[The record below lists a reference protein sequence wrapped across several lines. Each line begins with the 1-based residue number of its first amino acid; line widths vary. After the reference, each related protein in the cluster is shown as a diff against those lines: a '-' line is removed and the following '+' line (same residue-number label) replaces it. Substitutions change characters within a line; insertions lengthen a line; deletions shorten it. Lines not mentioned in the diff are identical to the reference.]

1 MADTPYRTIDG
12 TNNNLDFN
20 TTGSEFTRIGD
31 AHFADG
37 ISVPLESVNPRT
49 VSNQVV
55 GEGDAAVPN
64 AEGVSGMMYAWGQF
78 LDHDLDLS
86 QTDGVNHI
94 DIAIPIGD
102 PEFPDGSVLSMTRA
116 VIDSATGAGTNT
128 AATAVNSITGWL
140 DGSMVY
146 GSTQGVADSLRL
158 PDGHMRTSEGGNLP
172 LNADG
177 TVAAGDVRAQENPSL
192 TALQTLFV
200 REHNYQVDKLAAE
213 HPDWNGNH
221 LYEQARAI
229 VGAEI
234 ASITYNEFLPLLLG
248 STAPGEYAGYDPTV
262 NPTISEEFAGAAFR
276 FGHSIVSNETERVDE
291 NGVVTGPELAL
302 RDTFF
307 LPAEQFNADG
317 GADGFLRHLGTDAS
331 QAMDARIVDGL
342 RNFLF
347 DPPVGMDLAA
357 INIQRGHNLGLG
369 TLNETREALGLT
381 PYTSFEQI
389 TDDAGTV
396 AALKATFTDVDQID
410 LWTGGLSEKHVTGGL
425 IGETFGKIIGDQF
438 ETLRDGDQYYY
449 ENVANGTFDAASLNE
464 IQHTTLSDI
473 IERVTDTEH
482 MQANSFVFTERHA
495 SNVEA
500 ENPKA
505 PQLIIGID
513 GNATLTGGD
522 QNDTLVAGTGRQVM
536 TGGDGDDTL
545 VFNYYQRGIHSHD
558 SSPSP
563 TFATVVDFHS
573 GHDVIE
579 IDGAP
584 NGTDFS
590 DVQIRHRGG
599 DTFIAIGDDHITL
612 TGIHQVTANDF
623 IFNI

>member
-1 MADTPYRTIDG
+1 MADTLYRTIDG

-357 INIQRGHNLGLG
+357 INIQRGHDLGLG

-438 ETLRDGDQYYY
+438 EALRDGDQYYY

-536 TGGDGDDTL
+536 TGGEGDDTL

>member
-1 MADTPYRTIDG
+1 MADTLYRTIDG
-12 TNNNLDFN
+12 TNNNQDYN
-20 TTGSEFTRIGD
+20 TAGSEFTRIGD

-37 ISVPLESVNPRT
+37 ISVPLETVNPRT

-86 QTDGVNHI
+86 QADGVNHI
-94 DIAIPIGD
+94 DITIPNGD
-102 PEFPDGSVLSMTRA
+102 PVFPDGSVLSMTRA
-116 VIDSATGAGTNT
+116 VIDSATGAGTDT
-128 AATAVNSITGWL
+128 PATAVNSITGWL

-158 PDGHMRTSEGGNLP
+158 SDGHMRTSEGDNLP
-172 LNADG
+172 LNADD
-177 TVAAGDVRAQENPSL
+177 TMAAGDVRAQENPSL

-213 HPDWNGNH
+213 HPDWDGNH

-248 STAPGEYAGYDPTV
+248 SGAPGEYTGYDPAV

-291 NGVVTGPELAL
+291 NGVVTGPELEL

-357 INIQRGHNLGLG
+357 INIQRGHDLGLG

-396 AALKATFTDVDQID
+396 AALKATFTDVSQID
-410 LWTGGLSEKHVTGGL
+410 LWTGGLSEKHVSGGL
-425 IGETFGKIIGDQF
+425 LGETFGKIIGDQF
-438 ETLRDGDQYYY
+438 EALRDGDQYYY
-449 ENVANGTFDAASLNE
+449 ENVANGTFDAATLNE
-464 IQHTTLSDI
+464 IQHTSLSDI

-500 ENPKA
+500 ENPNA

-513 GNATLTGGD
+513 GNAVLTGGD
-522 QNDTLVAGTGRQVM
+522 QDDTLVAGTGRQVM
-536 TGGDGDDTL
+536 TGGEGDDTF
-545 VFNYYQRGIHSHD
+545 VFDYQQHGTD
-558 SSPSP
+558 PSPSN
-563 TFATVVDFHS
+563 ATVVDFQS

-584 NGTDFS
+584 NGSAFS
-590 DVQIRHRGG
+590 DVKVSHRGD
-599 DTFIAIGDDHITL
+599 DTVIAIGGDHITL
-612 TGIHQVTANDF
+612 TGIHQVTASDF
-623 IFNI
+623 IFDT

>member
-357 INIQRGHNLGLG
+357 INIQRGHDLGLG

>member
-102 PEFPDGSVLSMTRA
+102 PVFPDRSVLSMTRA

>member
-1 MADTPYRTIDG
+1 
-12 TNNNLDFN
+12 
-20 TTGSEFTRIGD
+20 
-31 AHFADG
+31 
-37 ISVPLESVNPRT
+37 V
-49 VSNQVV
+49 
-55 GEGDAAVPN
+55 
-64 AEGVSGMMYAWGQF
+64 
-78 LDHDLDLS
+78 
-86 QTDGVNHI
+86 
-94 DIAIPIGD
+94 
-102 PEFPDGSVLSMTRA
+102 FPDGSVLSMTRA
-116 VIDSATGAGTNT
+116 VIDSATGAGTDT
-128 AATAVNSITGWL
+128 PATAVNSITGWL

-158 PDGHMRTSEGGNLP
+158 SDGHMRTSEGDNLP
-172 LNADG
+172 LNADD
-177 TVAAGDVRAQENPSL
+177 TMAAGDVRAQENPSL

-213 HPDWNGNH
+213 HPDWDGNH

-248 STAPGEYAGYDPTV
+248 SNAPGEYTGYGPAV

-291 NGVVTGPELAL
+291 NGVVTGPELEL

-357 INIQRGHNLGLG
+357 INIQRGHDLGLG

-396 AALKATFTDVDQID
+396 AALKATFTDVSQID
-410 LWTGGLSEKHVTGGL
+410 LWTGGLSEKHVSGGL
-425 IGETFGKIIGDQF
+425 LGETFGKIIGDQF
-438 ETLRDGDQYYY
+438 EALRDGDQYYY
-449 ENVANGTFDAASLNE
+449 ENVANGTFDAATLNE
-464 IQHTTLSDI
+464 IQHTSLSDI

-500 ENPKA
+500 ENPNA

-513 GNATLTGGD
+513 GNAVLTGGD
-522 QNDTLVAGTGRQVM
+522 QDDTLVAGTGRQVM
-536 TGGDGDDTL
+536 TGGEGDDTF
-545 VFNYYQRGIHSHD
+545 VFDYQQHGTD
-558 SSPSP
+558 PSPSN
-563 TFATVVDFHS
+563 ATVVDFQS

-584 NGTDFS
+584 NGSAFS
-590 DVQIRHRGG
+590 DVKVSHRGD
-599 DTFIAIGDDHITL
+599 DTVIAIGGDHITL
-612 TGIHQVTANDF
+612 TGIHQVTASDF
-623 IFNI
+623 IFDT

>member
-1 MADTPYRTIDG
+1 MADTLYRTIDG
-12 TNNNLDFN
+12 TDNNQDFN

-102 PEFPDGSVLSMTRA
+102 PVFPDGSVLSMTRA

-177 TVAAGDVRAQENPSL
+177 TMAAGDVRAQENPSL

-213 HPDWNGNH
+213 HPDWDGNH

-248 STAPGEYAGYDPTV
+248 SAAPGEYTGYDPTV

-291 NGVVTGPELAL
+291 NGVVTGPELEL

-357 INIQRGHNLGLG
+357 INIQRGHDLGLG

-389 TDDAGTV
+389 TDDAGTI
-396 AALKATFTDVDQID
+396 AALKATFTDVGQID
-410 LWTGGLSEKHVTGGL
+410 LWTGGLSEKHVNGGL

-438 ETLRDGDQYYY
+438 EALRDGDQYYY

-495 SNVEA
+495 SNVAA
-500 ENPKA
+500 ENPNA

-522 QNDTLVAGTGRQVM
+522 RNDTLVAGTGRQVM
-536 TGGDGDDTL
+536 TGGEGDDTL
-545 VFNYYQRGIHSHD
+545 VFNYYQRGTHSHD

-590 DVQIRHRGG
+590 DVQIRHRGD
-599 DTFIAIGDDHITL
+599 DTLIAIGDDHITL

-623 IFNI
+623 IFTV

>member
-347 DPPVGMDLAA
+347 DPPVG
-357 INIQRGHNLGLG
+357 NG
-369 TLNETREALGLT
+369 
-381 PYTSFEQI
+381 SC
-389 TDDAGTV
+389 
-396 AALKATFTDVDQID
+396 
-410 LWTGGLSEKHVTGGL
+410 
-425 IGETFGKIIGDQF
+425 
-438 ETLRDGDQYYY
+438 GDQYPAWPRFRSWY
-449 ENVANGTFDAASLNE
+449 AQRDSRGTW
-464 IQHTTLSDI
+464 
-473 IERVTDTEH
+473 TDT
-482 MQANSFVFTERHA
+482 
-495 SNVEA
+495 
-500 ENPKA
+500 
-505 PQLIIGID
+505 
-513 GNATLTGGD
+513 
-522 QNDTLVAGTGRQVM
+522 
-536 TGGDGDDTL
+536 
-545 VFNYYQRGIHSHD
+545 
-558 SSPSP
+558 
-563 TFATVVDFHS
+563 
-573 GHDVIE
+573 
-579 IDGAP
+579 
-584 NGTDFS
+584 
-590 DVQIRHRGG
+590 
-599 DTFIAIGDDHITL
+599 
-612 TGIHQVTANDF
+612 IHQLRTNHR
-623 IFNI
+623 

>member
-1 MADTPYRTIDG
+1 MADTLYRTIDG

-357 INIQRGHNLGLG
+357 INIQRGHDLGLG

-545 VFNYYQRGIHSHD
+545 VFNYYQRGTHSHD

>member
-1 MADTPYRTIDG
+1 MADTLYRTIDG

-545 VFNYYQRGIHSHD
+545 VFNYYQRGTHSHD

>member
-1 MADTPYRTIDG
+1 MADTLYRTIDG

-357 INIQRGHNLGLG
+357 INIQRGHDLGLG

-438 ETLRDGDQYYY
+438 EALRDGDQYYY

-500 ENPKA
+500 ENPNA

>member
-1 MADTPYRTIDG
+1 MADTLYRTIDG

-357 INIQRGHNLGLG
+357 INIQRGHDLGLG

-500 ENPKA
+500 ENPNA

-612 TGIHQVTANDF
+612 TGTHQVTANDF

>member
-1 MADTPYRTIDG
+1 MADTLYRTIDG

-116 VIDSATGAGTNT
+116 VIDSASGAGTNT

-536 TGGDGDDTL
+536 TGGEGDDTL
-545 VFNYYQRGIHSHD
+545 VFNYYQRGTHSHD

-612 TGIHQVTANDF
+612 TGTHQVTANDF

>member
-1 MADTPYRTIDG
+1 MA
-12 TNNNLDFN
+12 
-20 TTGSEFTRIGD
+20 S
-31 AHFADG
+31 
-37 ISVPLESVNPRT
+37 
-49 VSNQVV
+49 
-55 GEGDAAVPN
+55 
-64 AEGVSGMMYAWGQF
+64 
-78 LDHDLDLS
+78 
-86 QTDGVNHI
+86 NHI

-172 LNADG
+172 LNVDG
-177 TVAAGDVRAQENPSL
+177 TMAAGDVRAQENPSL

-500 ENPKA
+500 ENPNA

-536 TGGDGDDTL
+536 TGGDGDDTV

-612 TGIHQVTANDF
+612 TGTHQVTANDF

>member
-102 PEFPDGSVLSMTRA
+102 PVFPDGSVLSMTRA

-357 INIQRGHNLGLG
+357 INIQRGHDLGLG

>member
-1 MADTPYRTIDG
+1 MADTLYRTIDG

-357 INIQRGHNLGLG
+357 INIQRGHDLGLG

>member
-37 ISVPLESVNPRT
+37 ISVPLKSVNPRT

-102 PEFPDGSVLSMTRA
+102 PVFPDGSVLSMTRA

-357 INIQRGHNLGLG
+357 INIQRGHDLGLG

-396 AALKATFTDVDQID
+396 AALKATFTDVGQID
-410 LWTGGLSEKHVTGGL
+410 LWTGGLSEKHVNGGL

-438 ETLRDGDQYYY
+438 EALRDGDQYYY

-500 ENPKA
+500 ENPNA

>member
-1 MADTPYRTIDG
+1 MADTLYRTIDG

-102 PEFPDGSVLSMTRA
+102 PVFPDGSVLSMTRA

-357 INIQRGHNLGLG
+357 INIQRGHDLGLG

-500 ENPKA
+500 ENPNA

-612 TGIHQVTANDF
+612 TGTHQVTANDF

>member
-536 TGGDGDDTL
+536 TGGEGDDTL
-545 VFNYYQRGIHSHD
+545 VFNYYQRGTHSHD

>member
-1 MADTPYRTIDG
+1 
-12 TNNNLDFN
+12 
-20 TTGSEFTRIGD
+20 
-31 AHFADG
+31 
-37 ISVPLESVNPRT
+37 
-49 VSNQVV
+49 
-55 GEGDAAVPN
+55 
-64 AEGVSGMMYAWGQF
+64 MMYAWGQF

-200 REHNYQVDKLAAE
+200 REHNCQVDKLAAE
-213 HPDWNGNH
+213 HPDWDGNH

-500 ENPKA
+500 ENPNA

-612 TGIHQVTANDF
+612 TGTHQVTANDF

>member
-357 INIQRGHNLGLG
+357 INIQRGHDLGLG

-438 ETLRDGDQYYY
+438 ETLRDGDQHYY

>member
-172 LNADG
+172 LNVDG
-177 TVAAGDVRAQENPSL
+177 TMAAGDVRAQENPSL

-357 INIQRGHNLGLG
+357 INIQRGHDLGLG
-369 TLNETREALGLT
+369 TLHETREALGLT

>member
-102 PEFPDGSVLSMTRA
+102 PVFPDRSVLSMTRA

-473 IERVTDTEH
+473 IEGVTDTEH

-599 DTFIAIGDDHITL
+599 DTFIAIGVDHITL
-612 TGIHQVTANDF
+612 TGTNQVTANDF

>member
-1 MADTPYRTIDG
+1 MADTLYRTIDG

-102 PEFPDGSVLSMTRA
+102 PVFPDRSVLSMTRA

-357 INIQRGHNLGLG
+357 INIQRGHDLGLG

-464 IQHTTLSDI
+464 IQHTTL
-473 IERVTDTEH
+473 
-482 MQANSFVFTERHA
+482 
-495 SNVEA
+495 
-500 ENPKA
+500 
-505 PQLIIGID
+505 
-513 GNATLTGGD
+513 
-522 QNDTLVAGTGRQVM
+522 
-536 TGGDGDDTL
+536 
-545 VFNYYQRGIHSHD
+545 
-558 SSPSP
+558 
-563 TFATVVDFHS
+563 
-573 GHDVIE
+573 
-579 IDGAP
+579 
-584 NGTDFS
+584 
-590 DVQIRHRGG
+590 
-599 DTFIAIGDDHITL
+599 
-612 TGIHQVTANDF
+612 
-623 IFNI
+623 

>member
-12 TNNNLDFN
+12 TNNNSDFN

-357 INIQRGHNLGLG
+357 INIQRGHDLGLG

-612 TGIHQVTANDF
+612 TGTHQVTANDF

>member
-1 MADTPYRTIDG
+1 MAGSQYRTIDG
-12 TNNNLDFN
+12 TNNNQGYN
-20 TTGSEFTRIGD
+20 TTGGTFTRIGD
-31 AHFADG
+31 AHFADE
-37 ISVPLESVNPRT
+37 ISIPLETVNPRT

-55 GEGDAAVPN
+55 GQGDAAVPN
-64 AEGVSGMMYAWGQF
+64 AEGLSGMMYAWGQF
-78 LDHDLDLS
+78 IDHDLDLS
-86 QTDGVNHI
+86 QSDGINHI
-94 DIAIPIGD
+94 DITIPNGD
-102 PEFPDGSVLSMTRA
+102 PVFPDGSVLSMTRA
-116 VIDSATGAGTNT
+116 VVDPATGAGTDKP
-128 AATAVNSITGWL
+128 ATAINSITGWL
-140 DGSMVY
+140 DGFMVY
-146 GSTQGVADSLRL
+146 GSTQAVADSLRL

-177 TVAAGDVRAQENPSL
+177 TMAAGDVRAQENPSL
-192 TALQTLFV
+192 TALQTLLV
-200 REHNYQVDKLAAE
+200 REHNYQVDKLQAE
-213 HPDWNGNH
+213 HPHWDGNH

-229 VGAEI
+229 VSAEI

-248 STAPGEYAGYDPTV
+248 SNAPGAYTGYDPTV

-291 NGVVTGPELAL
+291 NGVVTGPELEL

-307 LPAEQFNADG
+307 LPADQFNADG

-357 INIQRGHNLGLG
+357 INIQRGHDLGLG

-396 AALKATFTDVDQID
+396 AALKATFTDVNQID
-410 LWTGGLSEKHVTGGL
+410 LWTGGLSEKHFAGGL
-425 IGETFGKIIGDQF
+425 VGETFSTIIGNQF
-438 ETLRDGDQYYY
+438 EALRDGDRYYY
-449 ENVANGTFDAASLNE
+449 ENMANSTFDAATRNE

-495 SNVEA
+495 SNVAA
-500 ENPKA
+500 ENPNA

-513 GNATLTGGD
+513 GNAKLTGGD
-522 QNDTLVAGTGRQVM
+522 QDDTLVAGTGRQVM
-536 TGGDGDDTL
+536 TGGEGDDTF
-545 VFNYYQRGIHSHD
+545 VFDYHQRGTHGPHS
-558 SSPSP
+558 SASP
-563 TFATVVDFHS
+563 TAGNGCGFS
-573 GHDVIE
+573 E
-579 IDGAP
+579 GARCYR
-584 NGTDFS
+584 N
-590 DVQIRHRGG
+590 RWR
-599 DTFIAIGDDHITL
+599 A
-612 TGIHQVTANDF
+612 
-623 IFNI
+623 

>member
-357 INIQRGHNLGLG
+357 INIQRGHDLGLG

-536 TGGDGDDTL
+536 TGGDGGSYRRLL
-545 VFNYYQRGIHSHD
+545 VTVGVRRQRL
-558 SSPSP
+558 
-563 TFATVVDFHS
+563 
-573 GHDVIE
+573 E
-579 IDGAP
+579 L
-584 NGTDFS
+584 
-590 DVQIRHRGG
+590 
-599 DTFIAIGDDHITL
+599 AI
-612 TGIHQVTANDF
+612 
-623 IFNI
+623 

>member
-1 MADTPYRTIDG
+1 MADTLYRTIDG

-94 DIAIPIGD
+94 DTAIPIGD
-102 PEFPDGSVLSMTRA
+102 PVFPDGSVLSMTRA

-612 TGIHQVTANDF
+612 TGTHQVTAKDF

>member
-357 INIQRGHNLGLG
+357 INIQRGHDLGLG

-612 TGIHQVTANDF
+612 TGTHQVTANDF